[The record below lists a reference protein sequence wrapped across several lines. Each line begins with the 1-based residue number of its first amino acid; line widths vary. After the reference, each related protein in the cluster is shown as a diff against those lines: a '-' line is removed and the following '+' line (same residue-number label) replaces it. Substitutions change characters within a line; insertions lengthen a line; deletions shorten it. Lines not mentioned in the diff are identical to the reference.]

1 MHGDDFLQVGSEFSC
16 EIDKMLKEH
25 RKIMVKVAFDRI
37 SIWDRGVGDQDEGA
51 SSPDFTD
58 SDDDRENNTA

>member
-1 MHGDDFLQVGSEFSC
+1 
-16 EIDKMLKEH
+16 
-25 RKIMVKVAFDRI
+25 MVKVAFDRI